1 MKTALV
7 ILAAL
12 TSFACSAPDRRYAQ
26 VVVENEELQEATGE
40 AISNW
45 QKAVGSEIDWVLSNS
60 CDDSSRTCVKV
71 RLSKTNDSPPVP
83 DAVKDTHPKAIVGG
97 YTDGHVADVS
107 MDRTE
112 IITILPWYLGHPAV
126 KLFSLVTH
134 EMGHALGIKHL
145 NPDGKSGE
153 PDFDVMYPIASESG
167 HDCIG
172 PLTLQ
177 AYDNYYGSCSMQGDC
192 KTFCW

>member
-40 AISNW
+40 AIANW
-45 QKAVGSEIDWVLSNS
+45 QKAVESEINWVFSNS
-60 CDDSSRTCVKV
+60 CDDSSKTCVKV
-71 RLSKTNDSPPVP
+71 RLSPSNDIPIQVP
-83 DAVKDTHPKAIVGG
+83 DPIKDGHPNAAIGG
-97 YTDGHVADVS
+97 YTDGHVEDVS

-112 IITILPWYLGHPAV
+112 IITVLPWYLDLPTLS
-126 KLFSLVTH
+126 LFSLMTH
-134 EMGHALGIKHL
+134 EMGHALGLKHL
-145 NPDGKSGE
+145 NAEGQSGN
-153 PDFDVMYPIASESG
+153 PDFDVMYPVASESG

-177 AYDNYYGSCSMQGDC
+177 EYDNYYGSCSQGKC
-192 KTFCW
+192 HQVCW